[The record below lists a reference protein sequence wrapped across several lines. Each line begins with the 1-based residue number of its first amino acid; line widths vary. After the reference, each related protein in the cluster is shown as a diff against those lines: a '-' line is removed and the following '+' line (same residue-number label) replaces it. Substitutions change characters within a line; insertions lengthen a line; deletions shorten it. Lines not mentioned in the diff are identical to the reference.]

1 MAHQRLAAGDNDKHP
16 IGIGAEGNTVE
27 HTRKIG
33 KRHVCHAHL
42 CSAVAAAMTAMQIAT
57 LSALPEKLS

>member
-27 HTRKIG
+27 HTRKVASG
-33 KRHVCHAHL
+33 MFKTWPDL
-42 CSAVAAAMTAMQIAT
+42 FPEVAAAMTAMQIAT
-57 LSALPEKLS
+57 LSALVKLS

>member
-27 HTRKIG
+27 HTRKVG
-33 KRHVCHAHL
+33 KWHVCHTHL

-57 LSALPEKLS
+57 LCALPKKLS